1 MNKHEEK
8 HKSDVKEN
16 EKSGEMRGF
25 ATPKQ
30 GMRGPKQGI
39 WTLPKRAHP
48 LWMHFAKPD
57 QIHNTKSGW
66 KQKLLPFL
74 NSYYYQNCCRAD
86 SFQHLYI
93 NNARKWYKVLIIRG
107 MREKWIRKSASNPL
121 FLFFDRHNGS
131 IGRGQK
137 NFLENADF
145 S

>member
-1 MNKHEEK
+1 MNKHEENREN
-8 HKSDVKEN
+8 DVKEN

-30 GMRGPKQGI
+30 GMRDKKQGI
-39 WTLPKRAHP
+39 WALPKKAHP

-66 KQKLLPFL
+66 KQNLLPFL

-93 NNARKWYKVLIIRG
+93 NNARKMV
-107 MREKWIRKSASNPL
+107 
-121 FLFFDRHNGS
+121 
-131 IGRGQK
+131 
-137 NFLENADF
+137 
-145 S
+145 

>member
-1 MNKHEEK
+1 MNKHEENREN
-8 HKSDVKEN
+8 DVKEN

-30 GMRGPKQGI
+30 GI
-39 WTLPKRAHP
+39 WALPKKAHP

-57 QIHNTKSGW
+57 QIHNSKSGW

-93 NNARKWYKVLIIRG
+93 NNARKMV
-107 MREKWIRKSASNPL
+107 
-121 FLFFDRHNGS
+121 
-131 IGRGQK
+131 
-137 NFLENADF
+137 
-145 S
+145 